1 MMRLDTAWQSETL
14 AHSFLQGVRGGI
26 PYAADQ
32 LQIMLRL
39 IASNQPAVESFADL
53 GCGSGV
59 LAQAILGRYPAARGT
74 LVDFSEPM
82 LAAAQEQLRGYSA
95 HLEFVHADLA
105 TSAMW
110 QAAGGQFD
118 VVVSGFAIHHLPDAR
133 KRELYGEIYAHLNP
147 NGMFINIEHVAS
159 PTLWLTQNFDELMID
174 SLYAFHLRQGTGKAR
189 EQVAAEY
196 VYRPDKAANL
206 LAPVEAQCAW
216 LRGIGYQNVDCYLKV
231 FELAVFGGRRPGL
244 DAGRDL

>member
-1 MMRLDTAWQSETL
+1 MMRLDTVWQSETL

-82 LAAAQEQLRGYSA
+82 LAAAREQLHGYSA
-95 HLEFVHADLA
+95 QLEFVHADLA

-110 QAAGGQFD
+110 HATVGQFD

-133 KRELYGEIYAHLNP
+133 KRELYGEIYAHLNS

-159 PTLWLTQNFDELMID
+159 PTPWLTQNFDELMID
-174 SLYAFHLRQGTGKAR
+174 SLYAFHLRQGTGKTR

-231 FELAVFGGRRPGL
+231 FELAVFGGCRPGL
-244 DAGRDL
+244 NNGRDI